1 MQTMT
6 EEEREEQEELKGLYG
21 PTNEFKFD
29 LVVKDH
35 DWAIRSL
42 RKEERKDQPWFKSK
56 SLKEE
61 FEMECQT
68 TPGFGDLVRKL
79 LGEASDA
86 PEDEQPGLDPRFQII
101 RDFVNEKAREMGHS
115 FLNST
120 VTTRTR
126 YGAVYTVDLNPE

>member
-1 MQTMT
+1 
-6 EEEREEQEELKGLYG
+6 
-21 PTNEFKFD
+21 
-29 LVVKDH
+29 
-35 DWAIRSL
+35 
-42 RKEERKDQPWFKSK
+42 
-56 SLKEE
+56 
-61 FEMECQT
+61 
-68 TPGFGDLVRKL
+68 